1 MKVLVTGKNGQLG
14 KSIHKI
20 VTNNEQNSEFVFV
33 GKEVLDLSSQDSII
47 NYFNSNS
54 FDVIINCAAYTEVDK
69 AEKEIELANYINH
82 IAIGKIAEIS
92 NNHKVKLIHISTD
105 FIFDGVSEK
114 AYLESDNPNPLN
126 IYGKSKLAGEVAVC
140 AAMKKNAIIIRT
152 SWLYSEYSNNFVNT
166 IIRKSQKIGELN
178 VVSDQYSSPTNANDL
193 AEVIIQIINHNKFRN
208 HDQLTQIYHYSGYGV
223 CSWFEFAREILD
235 LANIDCQVNP
245 IEAKDYLTT
254 AKRPKYSFLN
264 TDKIAKDFDLEIPF
278 WKDSLKVSIDNLLE
292 INKPVS

>member
-47 NYFNSNS
+47 NYFNNNS
-54 FDVIINCAAYTEVDK
+54 FDIIINCAAYTAVDK
-69 AEKEIELANYINH
+69 AEKEVELADDINH
-82 IAIGKIAEIS
+82 LAISKIAEIS
-92 NNHKVKLIHISTD
+92 NKHKVKLIHISTD
-105 FIFDGVSEK
+105 FIFDGDSEK
-114 AYLESDNPNPLN
+114 AYLESDDPNPLN
-126 IYGKSKLAGEVAVC
+126 IYGKSKLAGELAVC
-140 AAMKKNAIIIRT
+140 ATMQKNAIIIRT

-166 IIRKSQKIGELN
+166 IIRKSQKISELN

-193 AEVIIQIINHNKFRN
+193 AEAIIQIINHNKFKN
-208 HDQLTQIYHYSGYGV
+208 HDQLTQIYHYSGHGV
-223 CSWFEFAREILD
+223 CSWFEFAREILK
-235 LANIDCQVNP
+235 LANIDSQVNP
-245 IEAKDYLTT
+245 IEAKCYLS
-254 AKRPKYSFLN
+254 AARRPKYSFLN